1 MVNFV
6 EINAGHFHAQGT
18 VGEYVH
24 RDGKDDLL
32 FCKDVHLFDYVFV
45 LVVGDEEILGLWDDG
60 DYFLQLNYCVLVS
73 VVLVDEVD
81 VHDVDGQFYFCLFHG

>member
-45 LVVGDEEILGLWDDG
+45 LVVGDMMCDIG
-60 DYFLQLNYCVLVS
+60 DMMC
-73 VVLVDEVD
+73 DIGDVD
-81 VHDVDGQFYFCLFHG
+81 VTSAMCVSLLKKFLTRYSNLMS